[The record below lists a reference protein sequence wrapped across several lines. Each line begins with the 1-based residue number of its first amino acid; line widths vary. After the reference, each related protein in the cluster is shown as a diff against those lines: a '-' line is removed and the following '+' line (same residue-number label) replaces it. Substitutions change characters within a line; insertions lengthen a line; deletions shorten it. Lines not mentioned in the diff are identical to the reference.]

1 MSVNWE
7 EIRFEFESTNVT
19 MKALAERHNVKPAT
33 LRSRKNRE
41 KWERNEKPQR
51 NATQCNGATQRK
63 NDATKKESVAEPDR
77 PKLVI
82 DNDELNEQQ
91 KMFCLYYLQSF
102 DGTKAYR
109 KAYPGVTNETAWTNS
124 SRLLGNAKVSKEI
137 TKLKAELQQ
146 DIHINTKDLLNEL
159 AKQAKADIN
168 DFVEYGQEIAT
179 DDDGNDYI
187 RSYMRFKDMDEV
199 DGTMID
205 NIKLGRDG
213 VSMQLPNKQK
223 AIELLLKHL
232 VADDA
237 PDTTK
242 VINRGNDE
250 MQEWLHEHT

>member
-7 EIRFEFESTNVT
+7 QIRFEFESTNVT
-19 MKALAERHNVKPAT
+19 MKALAERHNIKSAT

-41 KWERNEKPQR
+41 KWERNEKPKDVATQR
-51 NATQCNGATQRK
+51 NNATQRK
-63 NDATKKESVAEPDR
+63 NVATKKESVAQPDR

-82 DNDELNEQQ
+82 DNDELTEQQ

-102 DGTKAYR
+102 DATKAYR
-109 KAYPGVTNETAWTNS
+109 LAYGVKYDTA
-124 SRLLGNAKVSKEI
+124 NAHGYKMLSNVVVKKEL
-137 TKLKAELQQ
+137 TRLKAELQQ
-146 DIHINTKDLLNEL
+146 DVHINTKDLIADL

-213 VSMQLPNKQK
+213 VSVQLPNKQK

>member
-1 MSVNWE
+1 MNWD
-7 EIRFEFESTNVT
+7 EIRREFETSDIT
-19 MKALAERHNVKPAT
+19 MAELANKHKVKPST

-41 KWERNEKPQR
+41 DWQR
-51 NATQCNGATQRK
+51 DATDNATQRSSKTLQRDATQ
-63 NDATKKESVAEPDR
+63 KK
-77 PKLVI
+77 PKMVI
-82 DNDELNEQQ
+82 ANDELTEQQ
-91 KMFCLYYLQSF
+91 KMFCIYYLQSF
-102 DGTKAYR
+102 NATKAYR
-109 KAYPGVTNETAWTNS
+109 QAYPGVTYDTASVEGHRHLRNPKIKIE
-124 SRLLGNAKVSKEI
+124 L

-213 VSMQLPNKQK
+213 VSVQLPNKQK